1 MKRKHTAWTIPDLGK
16 RNAQIAFLQ
25 KDQINEEVT
34 FITLQC
40 LFSAVVNRPTCV
52 SLRHD
57 CECDG
62 RPDSHDH
69 VHRLSDGLGVPGLH
83 PLLCPERLLHHL
95 HYHICTELHSTRAQL
110 QEAGLLER
118 GLEATAKAGLK
129 GGKKWKY
136 KDKKKNNNKTNVI
149 SEHLTCHRETLL
161 PNQCLFCVNVNMK
174 IPNLKKMKILGP
186 QITSSF
192 AFTKE
197 GFKTDLKNGVFL
209 FSFFFFWLVFCVSCS
224 WGMGPE

>member
-129 GGKKWKY
+129 GGKNENTRI
-136 KDKKKNNNKTNVI
+136 KKKTTTKQMWSLNIWLATGRP
-149 SEHLTCHRETLL
+149 CF
-161 PNQCLFCVNVNMK
+161 Q
-174 IPNLKKMKILGP
+174 
-186 QITSSF
+186 TSVYS
-192 AFTKE
+192 A
-197 GFKTDLKNGVFL
+197 
-209 FSFFFFWLVFCVSCS
+209 
-224 WGMGPE
+224 